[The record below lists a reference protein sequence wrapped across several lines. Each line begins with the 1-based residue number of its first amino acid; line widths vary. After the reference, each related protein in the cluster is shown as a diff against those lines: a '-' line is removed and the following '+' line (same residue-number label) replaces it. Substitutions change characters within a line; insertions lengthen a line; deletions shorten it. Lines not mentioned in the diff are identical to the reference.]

1 MTTIKLTPTQKRQML
16 ATIVTYK
23 VKQNED
29 ITAYV
34 GRNLGDFNYEEL
46 YNNMGISFGREI
58 NDVFMEAKYG
68 KTETETKTT
77 KSKSEGSKKYSK
89 LTKME
94 GQVYDYLL
102 ASLED
107 WIGSE
112 CYTPEN
118 ADDISKGT
126 GIPDKSLKGVLSSL
140 KKKDLLWSA
149 EIDADNSFTN
159 NSKMMLWYFPN
170 QDETTVEELIAKVK

>member
-16 ATIVTYK
+16 TTIVTYK

-34 GRNLGDFNYEEL
+34 GRNLGDFDYQKL
-46 YNNMGISFGREI
+46 YDNMEISFGREI
-58 NDVFMEAKYG
+58 NDIFMEAKYG
-68 KTETETKTT
+68 KTETETT

-89 LTKME
+89 LTEME
-94 GQVYDYLL
+94 TQVFDYLL
-102 ASLED
+102 LSLAD

-112 CYTPEN
+112 SYSPESTG
-118 ADDISKGT
+118 DIREFTK
-126 GIPDKSLKGVLSSL
+126 IPMKKLRGVLSSL
-140 KKKDLLWSA
+140 EQKNIIHNYETDIS
-149 EIDADNSFTN
+149 NSFHGKPQMIT
-159 NSKMMLWYFPN
+159 LWLFQS